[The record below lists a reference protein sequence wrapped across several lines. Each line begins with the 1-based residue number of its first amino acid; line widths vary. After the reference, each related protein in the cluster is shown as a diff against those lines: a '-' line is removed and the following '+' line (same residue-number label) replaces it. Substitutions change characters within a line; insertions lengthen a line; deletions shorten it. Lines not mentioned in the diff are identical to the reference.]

1 VELKHSAK
9 LPLSAFSSPVDRKF
23 FTALCKGLVQAVFVI
38 ESNSLTVV
46 DWSENAEGLFNFS
59 RDEILHQSVERLF
72 PDRSGF
78 ERVHGRTLSV
88 LRGSGFWR
96 GEGEYRRRD
105 GVIFTAETTQIWL
118 STDHGDYIIALVRDL
133 SETKE
138 RDEIVHWL
146 NEELARRFDESA
158 SELIAGGDELQRAE
172 TERGQTERLLNVL
185 MRNITNNAILFLSAE
200 GYVIHSKG
208 TEQLLGYV
216 AEDLDGIHFSRL
228 FKAAP
233 EDQRRWSAMLE
244 SAKQQSTVRDY
255 DWLLRKDRS
264 QLHVRVEIVALR
276 DEAGALSGYIGFL
289 RDDTEQKRIRDQ
301 LREKEHL
308 ASIGTATAM
317 LAHEIRN
324 PLNGMSTTVQFLE
337 RSLQNNFEP
346 TKEMVISTLH
356 DLKSEIA
363 RLQTLL
369 AEFHV
374 ISQPQQLSFQP
385 VQLAELLRNV
395 MTLAVPE
402 FFNNGFKIVEE
413 LDPKLPLI
421 RGDRDKLKQVFLNIA
436 KNAFEAMPDG
446 GSLTVK
452 TYSRDETICIEITDT
467 GTGIPDGL
475 NVFDLFRSTKA
486 HGTGLGL
493 AIARQ
498 IVLAHGGA
506 IEYTSKLGTGTTF
519 RVTLPP
525 MNSAAAPRASRAPS
539 AAQATL
545 ESGRGGDPLR
555 QVP

>member
-1 VELKHSAK
+1 LESKNSAK
-9 LPLSAFSSPVDRKF
+9 LPCSVFSPRVDEKF
-23 FTALCKGLVQAVFVI
+23 FSELCKGLVQAVFVI

-46 DWSENAEGLFNFS
+46 NWSENAESLFKFS
-59 RDEILHQSVERLF
+59 RDEILYQNVERLF
-72 PDRSGF
+72 PHRSGF
-78 ERVHGRTLSV
+78 ERVHGRTASV
-88 LRGSGFWR
+88 LQGCGFWR
-96 GEGEYRRRD
+96 GEAEYRRRD
-105 GVIFTAETTQIWL
+105 GSVFTAETTQTSL
-118 STDHGDYIIALVRDL
+118 STDQGDYIIVLVRDL

-138 RDEIVHWL
+138 RDKIVHWL
-146 NEELARRFDESA
+146 NEELAHRFDARA
-158 SELIAGGDELQRAE
+158 SELIARGDELQRAE
-172 TERGQTERLLNVL
+172 TERRQTERLLNVL

-228 FKAAP
+228 FKTTA
-233 EDQRRWSAMLE
+233 EDQRRWNAMLE
-244 SAKQQSTVRDY
+244 SAKQQSTVREY

-264 QLHVRVEIVALR
+264 QLHVRVEIFALR
-276 DEAGALSGYIGFL
+276 DEAGALSGFIAFL

-374 ISQPQQLSFQP
+374 ISQPQQMCCQA
-385 VQLAELLRNV
+385 VEVAELLRNV
-395 MTLAVPE
+395 MPLAVPE
-402 FFNNGFKIVEE
+402 FYSGAFNIVEE
-413 LDPKLPLI
+413 LDPKLPSV
-421 RGDRDKLKQVFLNIA
+421 RGDRDKLKQVFLNIT

-446 GSLTVK
+446 GTLTVR
-452 TYSRDETICIEITDT
+452 TYSREKTICIEIADT
-467 GTGIPDGL
+467 GTGVPDGL

-486 HGTGLGL
+486 RGTGLGL

-506 IEYTSKLGTGTTF
+506 IDYSSRVGAGTTF
-519 RVTLPP
+519 RVTLPA
-525 MNSAAAPRASRAPS
+525 MDTAAPTRTRMPS
-539 AAQATL
+539 AGQGPPKCD
-545 ESGRGGDPLR
+545 SGGDRLR
-555 QVP
+555 ETP

>member
-1 VELKHSAK
+1 VESRQSAT
-9 LPLSAFSSPVDRKF
+9 LAYSALCPRVDKNF
-23 FTALCKGLVQAVFVI
+23 FTALCKGLVQAVFVV
-38 ESNSLTVV
+38 EFNSLTVV
-46 DWSENAEGLFNFS
+46 DWSENAEALFNFS
-59 RDEILHQSVERLF
+59 PDEILYQSVERLF
-72 PDRSGF
+72 PDHCGF

-88 LRGSGFWR
+88 LQGYGFWR
-96 GEGEYRRRD
+96 GEAEYRRRD
-105 GVIFTAETTQIWL
+105 GSVFTAETTQTSL
-118 STDHGDYIIALVRDL
+118 STDQGDYVIVLVRDL
-133 SETKE
+133 SESKE
-138 RDEIVHWL
+138 RDKIVHWL
-146 NEELARRFDESA
+146 NEELARRFDQRA
-158 SELIAGGDELQRAE
+158 SELIAQGDELQRAE
-172 TERGQTERLLNVL
+172 TERRQTDRLLNVL

-216 AEDLDGIHFSRL
+216 AADLDGIHFSRL
-228 FKAAP
+228 FKTTA

-244 SAKQQSTVRDY
+244 SAKQQSTVREY

-264 QLHVRVEIVALR
+264 QLDVRVEIFVLR
-276 DEAGALSGYIGFL
+276 DEAGALSGYIAFL
-289 RDDTEQKRIRDQ
+289 RDDTEQKRIREQ

-374 ISQPQQLSFQP
+374 ISQPQQMCSQP
-385 VQLAELLRNV
+385 VELAELLRNV
-395 MTLAVPE
+395 MPLAVPE
-402 FFNNGFKIVEE
+402 FYNGAFKIVEE
-413 LDPKLPLI
+413 LDPKLPPV

-446 GSLTVK
+446 GTLTVR
-452 TYSRDETICIEITDT
+452 TYSRDKTICIEITDT
-467 GTGIPDGL
+467 GTGVPDGL

-498 IVLAHGGA
+498 IVLVHGGA
-506 IEYTSKLGTGTTF
+506 IDYSSRVGAGTTF

-525 MNSAAAPRASRAPS
+525 MDTAASMRARMPS
-539 AAQATL
+539 AGHGPP
-545 ESGRGGDPLR
+545 ESGSGGDRLR
-555 QVP
+555 QAP

>member
-1 VELKHSAK
+1 MLPHSVFF
-9 LPLSAFSSPVDRKF
+9 PPVDRKF

-38 ESNSLTVV
+38 EGNSLRVV
-46 DWSENAEGLFNFS
+46 DWSENAEGLFGLS
-59 RDEILHQSVERLF
+59 RDEVLCQSVERLY
-72 PDRSGF
+72 PDPSAF
-78 ERVHGRTLSV
+78 ERVHGRTLSS
-88 LRGSGFWR
+88 LRATGFWR

-105 GVIFTAETTQIWL
+105 RSVFTAEATQIWL
-118 STDHGDYIIALVRDL
+118 STEEGDYIIVLVRDL
-133 SETKE
+133 SESKE

-146 NEELARRFDESA
+146 NEELARRFDERA
-158 SELIAGGDELQRAE
+158 SELIARGDELQRAE
-172 TERGQTERLLNVL
+172 TERRQTERLLDVL
-185 MRNITNNAILFLSAE
+185 MRNITNNAILFLSAD

-228 FKAAP
+228 FKTTP
-233 EDQRRWSAMLE
+233 EDQRRWSAMLDG
-244 SAKQQSTVRDY
+244 AKRQSTVRDY
-255 DWLLRKDRS
+255 DWVLRKDRS

-301 LREKEHL
+301 LREKDHL

-324 PLNGMSTTVQFLE
+324 PLNGMSTTVQYLE

-346 TKEMVISTLH
+346 TKEMVIGTLH
-356 DLKSEIA
+356 DLKTEIR

-374 ISQPQQLSFQP
+374 ISQPQHMSSQAVELT
-385 VQLAELLRNV
+385 ELLRNV
-395 MTLAVPE
+395 MPLAMPE
-402 FFNNGFKIVEE
+402 FFSDAFNVVEE
-413 LDPKLPLI
+413 LDPKLPLV

-446 GSLTVK
+446 GTLTVR
-452 TYSRDETICIEITDT
+452 TYSRDETISIEITDT

-475 NVFDLFRSTKA
+475 NVFDLFKSTKA

-506 IEYTSKLGTGTTF
+506 IEYSSRVGAGTTF

-525 MNSAAAPRASRAPS
+525 MESTGVTPAKMSS
-539 AAQATL
+539 AAQAAP
-545 ESGRGGDPLR
+545 ESGRAGDPLR
-555 QVP
+555 HAP

>member
-1 VELKHSAK
+1 MESRQSAT
-9 LPLSAFSSPVDRKF
+9 LAYSALCPPVDKKF
-23 FTALCKGLVQAVFVI
+23 FTALCKGLVQAVFVV
-38 ESNSLTVV
+38 EFNSLTVV
-46 DWSENAEGLFNFS
+46 DWSENAEALFNFS
-59 RDEILHQSVERLF
+59 PDEILYHSVERLF
-72 PDRSGF
+72 PDRCAF

-88 LRGSGFWR
+88 LQGCGFWR
-96 GEGEYRRRD
+96 GEAEYCRRD
-105 GVIFTAETTQIWL
+105 GSVFTAETTQTSL
-118 STDHGDYIIALVRDL
+118 STDQGDYVIILVRDL
-133 SETKE
+133 SESKE
-138 RDEIVHWL
+138 RDKIVHWL
-146 NEELARRFDESA
+146 NEELARRFDQRA
-158 SELIAGGDELQRAE
+158 SELIAQGDKLQRAE
-172 TERGQTERLLNVL
+172 TERRQTDRLLNVL

-228 FKAAP
+228 FKTTA
-233 EDQRRWSAMLE
+233 EDQRRWSAILE
-244 SAKQQSTVRDY
+244 SAKQQSTVREY
-255 DWLLRKDRS
+255 DWLLRKNRS
-264 QLHVRVEIVALR
+264 QLDVRVEIFALR
-276 DEAGALSGYIGFL
+276 DEAGALSGYIVFL

-374 ISQPQQLSFQP
+374 ISQPQQMCSQP

-395 MTLAVPE
+395 MPLAVPE
-402 FFNNGFKIVEE
+402 FYNGAFKIVEE
-413 LDPKLPLI
+413 LDPELPPV

-446 GSLTVK
+446 GTLTVR
-452 TYSRDETICIEITDT
+452 TYSRDKTICIEITDT
-467 GTGIPDGL
+467 GTGVPDGL

-498 IVLAHGGA
+498 IVLVHGGA
-506 IEYTSKLGTGTTF
+506 IDYSSRGGAGTTF
-519 RVTLPP
+519 RVTLRP
-525 MNSAAAPRASRAPS
+525 MDTAASMRARMPS
-539 AAQATL
+539 AGQGPP
-545 ESGRGGDPLR
+545 ESGSGGDRLR
-555 QVP
+555 QAP